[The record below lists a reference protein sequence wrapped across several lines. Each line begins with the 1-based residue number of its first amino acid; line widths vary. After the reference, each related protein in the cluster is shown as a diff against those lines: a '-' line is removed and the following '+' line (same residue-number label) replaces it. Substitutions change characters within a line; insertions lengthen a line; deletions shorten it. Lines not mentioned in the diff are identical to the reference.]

1 VRAKPSD
8 FAGWV
13 ALGAEGW
20 SWEDVRP
27 FYERAEA
34 AIPAKRYPREAWQPV
49 AQAFAD
55 AYLELGYRWVDDMN
69 APDAWDGV
77 VGQWPQ
83 NRRNEIRLG
92 TLPTYVRAA
101 RGRANLTIRGDALV
115 DRVLLDGARATGV
128 RLASGEEVGAALV
141 LVCGGTFAS
150 PAILMRSGIGPAEE
164 LGAIGV
170 DCVADLPVG
179 QGLRDHPQC
188 LFVLDAPASEARMCG
203 PGFAVAARGDG
214 FFSFPVALDE
224 ERGLVAVSIALNR
237 QAPDGVVRL
246 VDRDPHVLPA
256 VEMGL
261 ERVVERDDF
270 APAWD
275 TFTAL
280 AGTDA
285 FASRGIGGGDARRA
299 RVDAVTDRLGNA
311 FHPACTCAI
320 GRVVDTRLR
329 VLGVDRLMVAD
340 ASVFPENVSNNLN
353 MTCVMV
359 GERAAAFAA
368 ESGVGYY

>member
-1 VRAKPSD
+1 VVGAGSAGAVAASRLSEHPARSVLLLEAGPDFPDEATSPPAFYVGSNVLGEGFAGVGAPVPQLDWGFVSEEFAGRRLRLARGKLVGGTSMVNGGIWVRAKPSD

-27 FYERAEA
+27 FYERVEET
-34 AIPAKRYPREAWQPV
+34 IPAKRYPREAWQPV

-101 RGRANLTIRGDALV
+101 RGRANLTIRGGALV

-128 RLASGEEVGAALV
+128 RLASGEEVGGALV

-150 PAILMRSGIGPAEE
+150 PAILMRSGIGPAGE
-164 LGAIGV
+164 LGALGV

-224 ERGLVAVSIALNR
+224 
-237 QAPDGVVRL
+237 
-246 VDRDPHVLPA
+246 
-256 VEMGL
+256 
-261 ERVVERDDF
+261 
-270 APAWD
+270 
-275 TFTAL
+275 
-280 AGTDA
+280 
-285 FASRGIGGGDARRA
+285 
-299 RVDAVTDRLGNA
+299 
-311 FHPACTCAI
+311 
-320 GRVVDTRLR
+320 
-329 VLGVDRLMVAD
+329 
-340 ASVFPENVSNNLN
+340 
-353 MTCVMV
+353 
-359 GERAAAFAA
+359 
-368 ESGVGYY
+368 